1 MFEVRDGERVKLNSF
16 WTIPTGTLSSCD
28 VTFVNQTD
36 QANCGCLVCQPPF
49 VSSLLSFP
57 YRFLLPLSLSLSPP
71 IVENFTEEERIRVCC
86 PVFVVV
92 ASTTFVHTL
101 ELVSPWSPVAG
112 HRSNFRLILRST
124 KLHEGET
131 LPPGRKRTTFSPS
144 FLLSLSLSLPFLE
157 QEFDLVWRSVRSSL
171 GSTRIDFIVFSPR
184 KKKCTCESRLFS
196 FLGERGKRLF
206 PPSLLPSTNCQI
218 EFERKRERKEEI

>member
-1 MFEVRDGERVKLNSF
+1 MYEVRDGERVKLNSF

-57 YRFLLPLSLSLSPP
+57 YRFKVPSFSLPLSLSLSPHCWKFHRRRTNSCLSSLP
-71 IVENFTEEERIRVCC
+71 RRRL
-86 PVFVVV
+86 
-92 ASTTFVHTL
+92 ST
-101 ELVSPWSPVAG
+101 P
-112 HRSNFRLILRST
+112 SNLFRHGVPLRSIVRTLDWYYVRPSCT
-124 KLHEGET
+124 KVKRPPPEGK
-131 LPPGRKRTTFSPS
+131 GRRFTFFPS
-144 FLLSLSLSLPFLE
+144 FFSFSFPFPFLV

-184 KKKCTCESRLFS
+184 KKSVLVNHVCSLFWKGKNVYSPPLS
-196 FLGERGKRLF
+196 FAVHQLSNRIWE
-206 PPSLLPSTNCQI
+206 
-218 EFERKRERKEEI
+218 RERKGR

>member
-1 MFEVRDGERVKLNSF
+1 MYEVRDGERVKLNSF

-57 YRFLLPLSLSLSPP
+57 YRFKVPSFSLPLPFSLSLSVAPLLKISP
-71 IVENFTEEERIRVCC
+71 KKNEF
-86 PVFVVV
+86 VFVVI

-101 ELVSPWSPVAG
+101 ELVSPWNPVAE

-131 LPPGRKRTTFSPS
+131 
-144 FLLSLSLSLPFLE
+144 
-157 QEFDLVWRSVRSSL
+157 SS
-171 GSTRIDFIVFSPR
+171 S
-184 KKKCTCESRLFS
+184 
-196 FLGERGKRLF
+196 
-206 PPSLLPSTNCQI
+206 
-218 EFERKRERKEEI
+218 